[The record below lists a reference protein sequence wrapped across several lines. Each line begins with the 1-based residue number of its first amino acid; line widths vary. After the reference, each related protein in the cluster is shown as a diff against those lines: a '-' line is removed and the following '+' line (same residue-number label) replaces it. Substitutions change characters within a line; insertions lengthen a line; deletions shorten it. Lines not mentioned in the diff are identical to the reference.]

1 MIHWSAAV
9 SRAIVDSMQRP
20 WLPSS
25 PTQRKVLILQ
35 SEDALGMD
43 RFATK
48 LLLVTA
54 LLLTAY
60 FGAAAW
66 RASDDL
72 HPDLTGG
79 ISPASESGM
88 RRR

>member
-1 MIHWSAAV
+1 
-9 SRAIVDSMQRP
+9 
-20 WLPSS
+20 
-25 PTQRKVLILQ
+25 
-35 SEDALGMD
+35 MD